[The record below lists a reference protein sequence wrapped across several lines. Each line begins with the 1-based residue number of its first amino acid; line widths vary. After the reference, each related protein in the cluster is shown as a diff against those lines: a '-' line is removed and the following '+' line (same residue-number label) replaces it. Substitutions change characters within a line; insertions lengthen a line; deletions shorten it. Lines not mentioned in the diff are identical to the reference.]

1 MNQMNNVMDTH
12 QIFFIRR
19 IFKKIQNTI
28 FSECTNQYKYD
39 GKAWCP
45 TKVTQENYPISI
57 EACDPKGKNDHNT
70 PL

>member
-1 MNQMNNVMDTH
+1 M
-12 QIFFIRR
+12 FF
-19 IFKKIQNTI
+19 KIQNTI